1 MVLNRSE
8 VICKKYITKKIRRK
22 TMNEKNPFDLGLID
36 KYFKIKSPIRNTSNI
51 IEANSEYLEAIYKKR
66 LEQQEKLKQK
76 YNVDDPI
83 LAEEMEID
91 ALERDW
97 KLSQEAFEYI
107 SLLNDYFSGKRI
119 KFYYSDPMLYYLTI
133 DHPDCDHITVYDE
146 LCESIKLI
154 EINLRMVPMII
165 TKEKNYS
172 LFDMVDLWI
181 LDNE

>member
-1 MVLNRSE
+1 
-8 VICKKYITKKIRRK
+8 
-22 TMNEKNPFDLGLID
+22 
-36 KYFKIKSPIRNTSNI
+36 
-51 IEANSEYLEAIYKKR
+51 
-66 LEQQEKLKQK
+66 
-76 YNVDDPI
+76 
-83 LAEEMEID
+83 
-91 ALERDW
+91 
-97 KLSQEAFEYI
+97 
-107 SLLNDYFSGKRI
+107 
-119 KFYYSDPMLYYLTI
+119 MLYYLTI